1 MALDRKFNV
10 QVSVNCDSVYVSLK
24 CLFSLPQLFKTHEE
38 ISSVEKKLKKEEMAL
53 SRHEEK

>member
-1 MALDRKFNV
+1 M
-10 QVSVNCDSVYVSLK
+10 SLK